1 MRRRTKLNQS
11 LQLTIKAM
19 RQRTMHDKD
28 GKPIDFGAEKTLFS
42 DKELHL
48 LQVVLDH
55 VEPGPCHHP
64 E

>member
-1 MRRRTKLNQS
+1 
-11 LQLTIKAM
+11 M

-48 LQVVLDH
+48 LQVGNTLATH
-55 VEPGPCHHP
+55 
-64 E
+64 